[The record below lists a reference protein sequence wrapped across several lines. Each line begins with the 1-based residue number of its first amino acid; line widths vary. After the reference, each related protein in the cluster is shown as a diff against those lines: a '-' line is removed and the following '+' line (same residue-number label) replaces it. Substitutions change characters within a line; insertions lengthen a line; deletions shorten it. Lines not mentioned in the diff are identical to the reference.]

1 MVGVKFAIFMSK
13 TTGKKLRVHEKQKMQ
28 EISLYQ
34 SVATLLRQTRGSG
47 LFDLDMTSVCDK
59 ICLPK
64 KEISQV
70 KKVLHVEGEKVK
82 P

>member
-13 TTGKKLRVHEKQKMQ
+13 TTGKKLRVHGKQKMQ

-34 SVATLLRQTRGSG
+34 SVATLLRQTLGFE
-47 LFDLDMTSVCDK
+47 LFDLDMTSVGDK
-59 ICLPK
+59 ICPPK

-70 KKVLHVEGEKVK
+70 KKVPHVEGEKVK